1 MTRLDKNSVR
11 FRTSSAERHQ
21 VQISVIRESAISQ
34 HSSQT
39 TQIVC
44 YCCLIMHETLRQI
57 PSHCTHKVHTQRL
70 VDWRQRRLPSST
82 CDKHK
87 HYSKQPAG
95 LSFAFP
101 RGSTPRAVK
110 GQREQ
115 TSVRKLNAAVQ
126 EVINR
131 RLSQLTEIVSPA
143 LSPLAKLKRKWGAQS
158 NGVWP
163 RPGA

>member
-1 MTRLDKNSVR
+1 MLFHNTPLKPHILSV
-11 FRTSSAERHQ
+11 
-21 VQISVIRESAISQ
+21 
-34 HSSQT
+34 
-39 TQIVC
+39 C
-44 YCCLIMHETLRQI
+44 CCCLIMHETLRQI
-57 PSHCTHKVHTQRL
+57 PSHYNCTHKVHTQTL

-95 LSFAFP
+95 PSFASP
-101 RGSTPRAVK
+101 RGSTPRAAK

-143 LSPLAKLKRKWGAQS
+143 LSPLAKLKRKWGRSPMAFGPDPVFDGLCRTHVS
-158 NGVWP
+158 TDDLCFS
-163 RPGA
+163 